1 MRSFALATILALFS
15 LIFASPSSA
24 TSPVS
29 ADELGFTM
37 SALPL
42 SNPAITANGYFVYR
56 VQGSTGLTGSV
67 LLKNPGTLA
76 ITIELAAVD
85 ATTAQTGGTAF
96 ETGDVT
102 TNATGAWLKLATSS
116 VTLAGG
122 TQQPVDF
129 VVTVPQSAGPGQYLA
144 GISAYVRSVPSTA
157 VADQGSA
164 RVGASVTMQTR
175 YVIGVQVDVAG
186 TWQPS
191 LKIDSVFLVQQPS
204 GPFIGIHMENGGDTL
219 FKSSGTFVLADASGK
234 RVLDQPIE
242 LGTFVPGTAI
252 IYPVR
257 WSGNL
262 APGTYQ
268 AEVVVDYGANKQAI
282 YRSGL
287 EIGAEKDEQNSA
299 VAPPQPGTIG
309 GPGNSGNAVDS
320 VNPQAAAT
328 SQAQERRDVWAW
340 PVVGLGVLAIAC
352 ALLLEKRRKAQADG
366 KAL

>member
-37 SALPL
+37 SVVPL
-42 SNPAITANGYFVYR
+42 SDPAITANGYFVYR

-67 LLKNPGTLA
+67 LLKNPGAQA

-96 ETGDVT
+96 ETGNLT
-102 TNATGAWLKLATSS
+102 TNATGAWLKLAASS

-129 VVTVPQSAGPGQYLA
+129 AVTVPQSAGPGQYLA

-191 LKIDSVFLVQQPS
+191 LKIDSVILVQQPS
-204 GPFIGIHMENGGDTL
+204 GPFIGIHMQNDGDTL
-219 FKSSGTFVLADASGK
+219 FKSSGTFVLTDASGK
-234 RVLDQPIE
+234 RVLEQPIE
-242 LGTFVPGTAI
+242 LGTFVPDTTI

-257 WSGNL
+257 WSGSL

-268 AEVVVDYGANKQAI
+268 AEVVVDYGANKQAV
-282 YRSGL
+282 YRSRL

-299 VAPPQPGTIG
+299 VAPVQPGTIG
-309 GPGNSGNAVDS
+309 GRGDRENAVD
-320 VNPQAAAT
+320 PQTPVA
-328 SQAQERRDVWAW
+328 SQVQEGSDMWAW
-340 PVVGLGVLAIAC
+340 PLAGLGVLALAYVYVM
-352 ALLLEKRRKAQADG
+352 LSVKRRKAQADG
-366 KAL
+366 KAF